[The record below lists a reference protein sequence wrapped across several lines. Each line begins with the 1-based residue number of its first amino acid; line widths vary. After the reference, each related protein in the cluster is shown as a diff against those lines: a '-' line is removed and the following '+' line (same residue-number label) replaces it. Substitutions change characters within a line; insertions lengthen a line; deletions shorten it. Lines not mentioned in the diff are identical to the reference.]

1 MQDWILSTH
10 FFLLLHG
17 LASSHHELLLLWICL
32 MQTSRVNDPYN
43 GDFWWVKKD
52 HVTWTWTLDPDGS
65 RLNLPKW
72 HPSSGESWWLP
83 TWEATA
89 RDTTW
94 VNWWSCEY
102 PLGENFN
109 VSSSRNGWH
118 IFCFRY
124 LLMIKLPQ
132 STVKERNI
140 FSAYI
145 LVLKFP
151 FLLNHDRKWWH
162 KDVRYVS
169 RYQNRQKILQNN

>member
-17 LASSHHELLLLWICL
+17 LASSHHEPLLFLWRCL
-32 MQTSRVNDPYN
+32 MQTSLVHDPYT
-43 GDFWWVKKD
+43 GFWLVETD
-52 HVTWTWTLDPDGS
+52 HVTWTLDPDWS
-65 RLNLPKW
+65 RLFLSDIR
-72 HPSSGESWWLP
+72 HPGESWWLP